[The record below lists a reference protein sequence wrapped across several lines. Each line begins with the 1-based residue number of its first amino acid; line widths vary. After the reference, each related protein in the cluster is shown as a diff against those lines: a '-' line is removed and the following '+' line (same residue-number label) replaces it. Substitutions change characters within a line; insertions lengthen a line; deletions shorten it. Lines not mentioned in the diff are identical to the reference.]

1 MRKIFSLVVMLAVL
15 MLAAGAALASPDD
28 PVSSKGGADT
38 PKPGYDYGEV
48 PPEERDQDYLQ
59 QRELE
64 ALKGEIS
71 KSSQGSGEGSEPVDA
86 VIDPAPAPDEGNGRD
101 VPQEDNYV
109 RPSEEGEVGITGVEA
124 DDISAERALTTSDE
138 KQPSWWLYGGLG
150 AGLLVILGGVLLL
163 RRRAAA

>member
-1 MRKIFSLVVMLAVL
+1 M
-15 MLAAGAALASPDD
+15 
-28 PVSSKGGADT
+28 
-38 PKPGYDYGEV
+38 
-48 PPEERDQDYLQ
+48 
-59 QRELE
+59 
-64 ALKGEIS
+64 
-71 KSSQGSGEGSEPVDA
+71 DA

-150 AGLLVILGGVLLL
+150 AGLLVILGGMLLL